1 MTTTE
6 IAVRENGYVPELARD
21 VVDGWL
27 PLASDIINLANVIAK
42 TDFVPEE
49 YRDSPPAVA
58 AAILVGRELGI
69 GPMMSLRHVQLVKG
83 VPTLSAEYKRA
94 RVLAAGHDF
103 EIEELT
109 TTRCRVRGR
118 RRGTAKWLECTF
130 TMDDA
135 RTAGL
140 IKDKGAW
147 KTRPRRMLF
156 ARSGSELCDFLFA
169 DVVNGLP
176 TAELVAD
183 GVSGD
188 EFAGYDEAPSQAAP
202 APAPRTARRRQPAA
216 KSKGT
221 GPAVPDEKAPG
232 GPAAGPDPSLP
243 PLPGEEEPAAQEDPD
258 LPVMN
263 ALADF
268 TVDLAR
274 HADHKLSKHGRC
286 VYCDTCNV
294 RLYQG
299 LMLGAEDRAELRKM
313 LDEHGTAT
321 RGKGGQLTALWT
333 VLNEVFEFSSD
344 QKDQARSVAEHVI
357 GRDLPGTTG
366 DLSYNEARTV
376 LDTLANWQKVAES
389 RGEHPRD
396 VMIAAM
402 AEGGADG

>member
-118 RRGTAKWLECTF
+118 RTGTSRWLTCTF

-135 RTAGL
+135 KTAGL
-140 IKDKGAW
+140 LAPSRSGKPGAW
-147 KTRPRRMLF
+147 QTRPRRMLF
-156 ARSGSELCDFLFA
+156 ARAGSELCDFIFA

-176 TAELVAD
+176 TAEL
-183 GVSGD
+183 
-188 EFAGYDEAPSQAAP
+188 
-202 APAPRTARRRQPAA
+202 
-216 KSKGT
+216 
-221 GPAVPDEKAPG
+221 
-232 GPAAGPDPSLP
+232 
-243 PLPGEEEPAAQEDPD
+243 
-258 LPVMN
+258 
-263 ALADF
+263 
-268 TVDLAR
+268 
-274 HADHKLSKHGRC
+274 
-286 VYCDTCNV
+286 
-294 RLYQG
+294 
-299 LMLGAEDRAELRKM
+299 
-313 LDEHGTAT
+313 
-321 RGKGGQLTALWT
+321 
-333 VLNEVFEFSSD
+333 
-344 QKDQARSVAEHVI
+344 
-357 GRDLPGTTG
+357 
-366 DLSYNEARTV
+366 
-376 LDTLANWQKVAES
+376 
-389 RGEHPRD
+389 
-396 VMIAAM
+396 
-402 AEGGADG
+402 